1 MPPKKAAAKCLYDVL
16 ELTGDCEDDAV
27 KKAYRRMAL
36 QWHPDK
42 NQHRIEEA
50 QDRFKEIQNAYE
62 ILSDRQERAWYD
74 SHREQILKSGDRHQ
88 AGGGSG
94 GYEKAGFDPPDDEE
108 ELFEYFSSGCYTG
121 YGDGSKGFYAVY
133 ATLFAK
139 LAKQEAEA
147 WEKRGAAGDEDG
159 EGRQP
164 PVHPGFGMGCAV
176 AAEVN
181 AFYGYWSTFA
191 TAKDFSWA
199 DSYNLAAAPSR
210 PVRRRMEEENM
221 KARKSARREFNAKV
235 RDLVAFVK
243 KRDKRVAK
251 FQAEDSA
258 RRVVRAA
265 EEEGKKKREKE
276 ERMAKAA
283 EYVEA
288 DWIRNS
294 HKAAGSGSDSSS
306 DDIDATEL
314 YCIVCE
320 KTFKSE
326 KQFHNHE
333 RSKKHQEKLSLLKAQ
348 LEAEEAEPLSAI
360 QEEDEGSG
368 GDGGCSPGRPTGGGC
383 KGSAAAA
390 AAQPQYFGVHQPS
403 QGQGQGKKKS
413 KKKNGQRLLSPVQC
427 REAERLR
434 RGGGAPSDDSELGA
448 VTVQPL
454 TWLCSLTA
462 AQHRCAMVSLPPLDL
477 PVPSVL
483 PTLGGPKT
491 PAVVATPARPRRR
504 CKKRARTAAAP
515 GGKQQRQGQAPSK
528 PPPAAQPTGDRSGNA
543 KAHSGAG
550 RGHET
555 ASAEDSDDAA
565 GDSDDE
571 DAMLARMM
579 ASSRKQSSTKAGS
592 GEGQAIA
599 SEGSSDMED
608 AGGDD
613 DEDAML
619 ARMMASSSRGSKQQQ
634 QRRQSGDGAKSQ
646 PGKQGS
652 SQSGSEE
659 EEQDSDGGDEDAD
672 GEDAMLARMMASSA
686 SLAQGSRR
694 GDTSR
699 QQRAA
704 PAAAGAEAGSSG
716 GEGSDQE
723 GSDQEAGAEAGS
735 GQVEPREAG
744 PSVGSDT
751 GDGRP
756 SVVAQDTGT
765 GTDRAGGGVG
775 CLPPA
780 AAPAVAGP
788 DPAAAR
794 PQSTARAVPVS
805 SAASSSVAGGA
816 RSHGAKATRGVVAKG
831 DGGGSGGDSSEEGGR
846 KGSKRKQKA
855 AARRA
860 QASAADAV
868 VAGRAATACGVCG
881 VECGTR
887 NRLFSHIKESGH
899 AVLKA

>member
-121 YGDGSKGFYAVY
+121 YGDGSKVRALNETGI
-133 ATLFAK
+133 
-139 LAKQEAEA
+139 
-147 WEKRGAAGDEDG
+147 WAAARNVGVGGVAPRASEFHRRWQSSRVS
-159 EGRQP
+159 GR
-164 PVHPGFGMGCAV
+164 GFGMGSAG

-221 KARKSARREFNAKV
+221 KARKTARREFNAKV

-454 TWLCSLTA
+454 TSQDACGGSNSSTA
-462 AQHRCAMVSLPPLDL
+462 
-477 PVPSVL
+477 
-483 PTLGGPKT
+483 PTALQEESAHGGG
-491 PAVVATPARPRRR
+491 A
-504 CKKRARTAAAP
+504 

-608 AGGDD
+608 AGG
-613 DEDAML
+613 
-619 ARMMASSSRGSKQQQ
+619 G
-634 QRRQSGDGAKSQ
+634 
-646 PGKQGS
+646 
-652 SQSGSEE
+652 
-659 EEQDSDGGDEDAD
+659 
-672 GEDAMLARMMASSA
+672 
-686 SLAQGSRR
+686 
-694 GDTSR
+694 
-699 QQRAA
+699 
-704 PAAAGAEAGSSG
+704 
-716 GEGSDQE
+716 
-723 GSDQEAGAEAGS
+723 
-735 GQVEPREAG
+735 
-744 PSVGSDT
+744 
-751 GDGRP
+751 
-756 SVVAQDTGT
+756 
-765 GTDRAGGGVG
+765 
-775 CLPPA
+775 
-780 AAPAVAGP
+780 
-788 DPAAAR
+788 
-794 PQSTARAVPVS
+794 
-805 SAASSSVAGGA
+805 
-816 RSHGAKATRGVVAKG
+816 
-831 DGGGSGGDSSEEGGR
+831 
-846 KGSKRKQKA
+846 
-855 AARRA
+855 
-860 QASAADAV
+860 
-868 VAGRAATACGVCG
+868 
-881 VECGTR
+881 
-887 NRLFSHIKESGH
+887 
-899 AVLKA
+899 